1 MKELKLLLIYIVLVV
16 PTVLFGQGK
25 IDRLVEEQFSFEV
38 NSDDSPE
45 VNSDD
50 SPDRLGNK
58 VAEDNKSKEDKKKFD
73 SGLFYST
80 WGTGIQNTYTSKNGI
95 DYVASLAVGDNSNK
109 IEGLGTSIKS
119 QTNFQTFTITPRYYV
134 KDLGLDFDGFFGQAG
149 LSFRS
154 WSGSGK
160 ILDDRTKAKIGSVK
174 LKWSP
179 LVFVAGVGW
188 KKVFD
193 FMLTFSVSLNTS
205 IGGSRTIEYTENMS
219 KFNDSIKNDLESKT
233 NYPTNLIIYFGFRY

>member
-1 MKELKLLLIYIVLVV
+1 MKELKFLLIYIALIV

-25 IDRLVEEQFSFEV
+25 IDSLVEEQFSFGE

-50 SPDRLGNK
+50 LPDRLGNK

-80 WGTGIQNTYTSKNGI
+80 WGTGLQNTYTSKNGI

-193 FMLTFSVSLNTS
+193 FMLSFSLSINT
-205 IGGSRTIEYTENMS
+205 IFGGSRTIEYTENMS

>member
-1 MKELKLLLIYIVLVV
+1 MKELKFLLIYIVLIV

-25 IDRLVEEQFSFEV
+25 IDRLVEEQFSFE
-38 NSDDSPE
+38 E
-45 VNSDD
+45 NSDD

-80 WGTGIQNTYTSKNGI
+80 WGTGIQNTYSSPYSGI
-95 DYVASLAVGDNSNK
+95 DYVATLAIGNNANK

-119 QTNFQTFTITPRYYV
+119 ETNFMTFIICPRYYV
-134 KDLGLDFDGFFGQAG
+134 KDLGLDIDGVFGQAG

-154 WSGSGK
+154 WCGTGK

-174 LKWSP
+174 MKWSP

-188 KKVFD
+188 KKIFD
-193 FMLTFSVSLNTS
+193 YMLSLSVSINTS
-205 IGGSRTIEYTENMS
+205 FGGSRTIEYTENMS
-219 KFNDSIKNDLESKT
+219 RFDDSLKNDLKNKT
-233 NYPTNLIIYFGFRY
+233 YYPTNIIVYFGFRY